1 MNEPLIGRGPNIDTS
16 MIVLL
21 ISKYA
26 EPLALSIIE
35 CLRKNDGIVEV
46 EVLVVVVMIDF
57 CCCFGMLGIIIPEG
71 PNNRLLSLIVCMFIE
86 LVYN

>member
-1 MNEPLIGRGPNIDTS
+1 MNEPLIDGPNIDTS

-35 CLRKNDGIVEV
+35 CLRKMME
-46 EVLVVVVMIDF
+46 
-57 CCCFGMLGIIIPEG
+57 
-71 PNNRLLSLIVCMFIE
+71 
-86 LVYN
+86 

>member
-1 MNEPLIGRGPNIDTS
+1 

-46 EVLVVVVMIDF
+46 EVVVVVVMIDF

>member
-1 MNEPLIGRGPNIDTS
+1 MPPPPLVVVSLKILPWVDYYMGKNLQSTETLARSMNEPLIGRGPNIDTS

-35 CLRKNDGIVEV
+35 CLRKMME
-46 EVLVVVVMIDF
+46 
-57 CCCFGMLGIIIPEG
+57 
-71 PNNRLLSLIVCMFIE
+71 
-86 LVYN
+86 

>member
-35 CLRKNDGIVEV
+35 CLRKMME
-46 EVLVVVVMIDF
+46 
-57 CCCFGMLGIIIPEG
+57 
-71 PNNRLLSLIVCMFIE
+71 
-86 LVYN
+86 

>member
-46 EVLVVVVMIDF
+46 EVVVVVVMIDF